1 MSKTEKQTS
10 AKASSE
16 TSSKGGSELQRQIA
30 RFRDNP
36 IPTTNAMLNGIEPS
50 AKITELNEQIAKFQT
65 NPIPA
70 QETVNDVSMMTLNV
84 RPALCDI
91 SHLTHASGL
100 VGAGEAKVGMK
111 YTNTYYKE
119 NGITV

>member
-1 MSKTEKQTS
+1 MSTKLE
-10 AKASSE
+10 AE
-16 TSSKGGSELQRQIA
+16 NII
-30 RFRDNP
+30 FN
-36 IPTTNAMLNGIEPS
+36 
-50 AKITELNEQIAKFQT
+50 NESI
-65 NPIPA
+65 
-70 QETVNDVSMMTLNV
+70 MMTLNV

-91 SHLTHASGL
+91 SHLTHTSGL